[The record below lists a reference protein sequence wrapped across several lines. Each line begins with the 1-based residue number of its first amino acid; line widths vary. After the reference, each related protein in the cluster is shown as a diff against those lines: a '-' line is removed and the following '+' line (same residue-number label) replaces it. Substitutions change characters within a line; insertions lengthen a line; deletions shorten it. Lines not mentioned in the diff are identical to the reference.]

1 MTSHKRR
8 SRPIAPAIVSADS
21 CQHNDGTGCTCVYG
35 WIEVVIP
42 DVLGKNEAHIA
53 GREGQRH
60 TSTATKRYRKSVTDG
75 VAAANIPD
83 ACKATSGAW
92 KIEILGVWPR
102 KRGSLAGWDQPDP
115 CPLGDADAVI
125 PQALDA
131 LQHAGLLDDD
141 ARIVEVK
148 AWNLYRKDTRATVI
162 RMERIMME
170 RTSVTVSA
178 REVLI
183 SKLDRLEKET

>member
-1 MTSHKRR
+1 MTSHKRK
-8 SRPIAPAIVSADS
+8 SRPIAPAIVSA
-21 CQHNDGTGCTCVYG
+21 GVGG

-60 TSTATKRYRKSVTDG
+60 TSTATKRYRKSVADG

-102 KRGSLAGWDQPDP
+102 KRGSLVGWDQPDP

-148 AWNLYRKDTRATVI
+148 AWNIYRKDTRATVI
-162 RMERIMME
+162 RMER
-170 RTSVTVSA
+170 TSVTVSA
-178 REVLI
+178 REVLVG
-183 SKLDRLEKET
+183 KLDRLEKKT